1 MKYSRS
7 GREKI
12 IKEEACSPLDNYI
25 IKHTGLAEWGRLAF
39 RGLIYINS
47 VGRFCFCVA
56 IKMSHCSDR
65 RVSFR
70 LSKKILPPL
79 QLITVSS
86 LISGVHG
93 GRSTLG
99 QSR

>member
-12 IKEEACSPLDNYI
+12 IKGEACSPLDNYI
-25 IKHTGLAEWGRLAF
+25 IGHTGLAEWGRLAF
-39 RGLIYINS
+39 RALIYTNS
-47 VGRFCFCVA
+47 VGRFCSCVA
-56 IKMSHCSDR
+56 IKISHCSDR

-70 LSKKILPPL
+70 LSKEILRPL
-79 QLITVSS
+79 QLMTVSS
-86 LISGVHG
+86 LISGMHG
-93 GRSTLG
+93 GRWTLG